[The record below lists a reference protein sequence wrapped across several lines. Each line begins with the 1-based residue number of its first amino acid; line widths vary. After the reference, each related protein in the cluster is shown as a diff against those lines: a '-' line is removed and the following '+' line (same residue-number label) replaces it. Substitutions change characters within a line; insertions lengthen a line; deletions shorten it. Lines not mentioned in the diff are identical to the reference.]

1 MGGNGGWDFLG
12 FKWRTCRKG
21 GATGSK
27 CWTDE
32 RAVKIRQLSGGA
44 QEEVQNSDDDPIL
57 EIAIAMSLQDPIME
71 SLPCS
76 STVVNENTLKEK

>member
-1 MGGNGGWDFLG
+1 MP
-12 FKWRTCRKG
+12 
-21 GATGSK
+21 
-27 CWTDE
+27 E
-32 RAVKIRQLSGGA
+32 LSGGA